1 MNLKDGDLLRCMWG
15 PQSPERGSEMRR
27 LLAEGANPNGHTPN
41 GLSFLA
47 IAAKKADVDA
57 VEALLAAGASIEPD
71 PLSHNSIVA
80 LAATGSDSARPDMAR
95 EDRRDVERIQIV
107 AMLVGAGAN
116 IEEPS
121 ATGITALAKTIEYS
135 DEVALAL
142 IEMGANIFAKNDMGQ
157 TMVSLAMLRG
167 SPEMAKILIDRG
179 VDVNEPSKYFE
190 TPLMEM
196 VDMGSVAAMKELIS
210 WGANVDAPAK
220 SRGMT
225 PLHLAVHKGMP
236 SKVAILLDAG
246 ANPNLHGVDGET
258 PLILAAK
265 NCSPTMISQLLAAGA
280 DAMATCDSGRQAKDF
295 CSPGSAAWSLLEEVV
310 LGIAASKPEMSR
322 SAPRI

>member
-15 PQSPERGSEMRR
+15 RQSVERAAEMRR

-41 GLSFLA
+41 GMSFLA

-57 VEALLAAGASIEPD
+57 VRALLDAGASVAPD

-80 LAATGSDSARPDMAR
+80 LAATGLDSARQEPVID
-95 EDRRDVERIQIV
+95 DRRDAERIQIV

-121 ATGITALAKTIEYS
+121 ATGMTALAKTIEYS
-135 DEVALAL
+135 DDVALAL
-142 IEMGANIFAKNDMGQ
+142 IEMGADIFAKNDMGQ

-167 SPEMAKILIDRG
+167 SPAMAKVLIERG

-196 VDMGSVAAMKELIS
+196 VDLGSAIAMEELIS

-236 SKVAILLDAG
+236 KKAAVLLAAG
-246 ANPNLHGVDGET
+246 ANPNLHGVDGDT

-265 NCSPTMISQLLAAGA
+265 GRSPEMISMLLAAGA
-280 DAMATCDSGRQAKDF
+280 DALATNESGLQAKDY
-295 CSPGSAAWSLLEEVV
+295 CSPGSASWALLEELALDVV
-310 LGIAASKPEMSR
+310 ASKPESSR
-322 SAPRI
+322 GAPRI